1 MKKILLFTTLIIS
14 LFLLVGCN
22 LYEDTTKKNMKLI
35 DVKVFD
41 ENNNEVIGSYKN
53 YFEMYDLSFTPL
65 NSAAPVLNFYVV
77 EAQENKSYTVKF
89 FLYSERGYE
98 LTKLI
103 VNESFHFSESTILEC
118 TDIEKE
124 GKNFVVTFNVQN
136 TDENHN
142 LYRVYK
148 WYNND
153 ASHPFSTQGSN
164 TYIAGVYFKLPSKIE
179 VAC

>member
-14 LFLLVGCN
+14 MFLLVGCN
-22 LYEDTTKKNMKLI
+22 LYEDTSKKNMKLI

-53 YFEMYDLSFTPL
+53 YSEMYDISFTPL

-77 EAQENKSYTVKF
+77 ETEKNKSYKVKF
-89 FLYSERGYE
+89 FLYSEKGYE

-103 VNESFHFSESTILEC
+103 INESLHFSEGTLLEC
-118 TDIEKE
+118 TNIEKE
-124 GKNFVVTFNVQN
+124 DENFVVTFNVDKV
-136 TDENHN
+136 DEDHN

-148 WYNND
+148 WYNDD
-153 ASHPFSTQGSN
+153 ASHHFSTSGSN
-164 TYIAGVYFKLPSKIE
+164 TYIVGVYFKLPSKIK